1 VLMAATG
8 AVTRDS
14 QEGMQWASIWM
25 LVGAAPLFLI
35 AWISAAPSSWIA
47 RGLSWFPLT
56 SSVALML
63 RMGSG
68 SVPAVEKAGALLLT
82 AATAG
87 LVLVAAAALMRAR
100 VQGKLGV
107 LRNSP

>member
-1 VLMAATG
+1 
-8 AVTRDS
+8 
-14 QEGMQWASIWM
+14 
-25 LVGAAPLFLI
+25 
-35 AWISAAPSSWIA
+35 
-47 RGLSWFPLT
+47 
-56 SSVALML
+56 
-63 RMGSG
+63 MGSG